1 MIKHPLIQS
10 FLNLRGNPRACVY
23 TEPLFGIPYFL
34 YMPYASLYMVA
45 LGLSDQNIGL
55 VASIGMGFQILTAL
69 LSGAITDKFG
79 RRLTTFFSDLISWS
93 IPAFILIFA
102 QNFWFFLAAA
112 IFNSSWRISH
122 TSWTCLMVEDAEPD
136 QIIPMWTWVYISGL
150 VAAFFAPLSGK
161 LVERID
167 LIPAV
172 RALYLFA
179 FVILTAKFVILL
191 VYSKET
197 KRGKE
202 RILETESQSILTL
215 LKEYRGVAGQII
227 RPPATLLTLGLLIV
241 VGICSNIS
249 GTFWAILVNQK
260 LGIPASK
267 IALFPMIR
275 SMVMLAMFFMITPR
289 INKNRFHQPMMIGFT
304 GLIANQ
310 CLLIFM
316 PVQNYLLLILNV
328 VIDAACLALVN
339 PLVDSLVFF
348 TVDPQERARINAIL
362 YVVVFIFTSPFGWIA
377 GSLSG
382 LNKTFPFVLTLCMYV
397 IGLVLAIL
405 ARHWSRVEA
414 AEGLPLEPV
423 Q

>member
-1 MIKHPLIQS
+1 MNSIATKPYERVFKHPLIQS
-10 FLNLRGNPRACVY
+10 LLNLKGNPRACVY

-34 YMPYASLYMVA
+34 YIPYASLYMVA
-45 LGLSDQNIGL
+45 LGLSDQKIGL
-55 VASIGMGFQILTAL
+55 ITSIGMGFQIFTAL

-102 QNFWFFLAAA
+102 QNFWFFLMAA

-136 QIIPMWTWVYISGL
+136 QIFPMWTWVYISGL

-167 LIPAV
+167 LVPAV
-172 RALYLFA
+172 RVLYLFA
-179 FVILTAKFVILL
+179 FIVLTAKFVILL

-197 KRGKE
+197 KHGKE
-202 RILETESQSILTL
+202 RIRETEGQSVLNL
-215 LKEYRGVAGQII
+215 LREYRGVAGQIL
-227 RPPATLLTLGLLIV
+227 RTPATLLTMGLLIV
-241 VGICSNIS
+241 VGICSSVS
-249 GTFWAILVNQK
+249 GTFWAIMVNQK

-275 SMVMLAMFFMITPR
+275 SLIMLAMFFTITPR
-289 INKNRFHQPMMIGFT
+289 IKKNHFHLPMIIGFA

-382 LNKTFPFVLTLCMYV
+382 MNKTYPFVLTLCMYCM
-397 IGLVLAIL
+397 GLVLAYL
-405 ARHWSRVEA
+405 ARNWSKD
-414 AEGLPLEPV
+414 
-423 Q
+423 